1 MRIRR
6 LELCGFKSFS
16 DRTVF
21 QFADGISC
29 VVGPNGCGKSNVL
42 DAIRWVLGEQNPR
55 LLRGQGMDDVIFG
68 GSSGRAATGV
78 AEATLVLDNSDDTLG
93 EQFSQFAEV
102 EVGRRLYRDGEGAY
116 QINGVRCR
124 LKDVVDLFMD
134 TGVGARASSVI
145 EQGKVI
151 DLINSKPTDRRALI
165 DEAAGIVGYKARR
178 HEAQRRLES
187 TEQNLLRVGDLA
199 DELRRQANALR
210 RQAAKANRYRR
221 LQAFRKES
229 EVLLALA
236 ETRKQTDRYREG
248 LERLTDLQGE
258 RDRLLEEERTAQ
270 VQLDAARD
278 QLRNAGA
285 AVDELK
291 ERQALL
297 RADVQSREQ
306 EREFCGRE
314 IAGAERRA
322 RELVKEREDSEIR
335 SKQLADEAEQ
345 LRTEQ
350 TSRQR
355 ELQFKSTEQEQRE
368 AEMAASDGVLTGLL
382 DRQRAL
388 RSQEEGLTTR
398 AASLKADIQGLE
410 DRKADHA
417 RRAARLD
424 GDRELAEARLAEV
437 RAGRDE
443 LVESQREIEAEMTG
457 QRTHLAEVADELD
470 GRRAAWAAMMAAIEE
485 LTALARERDARRQ
498 SLDEVLSRFE
508 GFGAGVRALMLR
520 RDEADDD
527 AGIIGT
533 VADVLHVPAEF
544 EQAVE
549 AALGDALQ
557 AVFVRSREHGIDGIA
572 YLARRDSGRT
582 TFLPLDD
589 LRVHRVEEPP
599 DTESVVALAR
609 EVVSAPA
616 EFRPAVDLLL
626 GDTVIVRDLESA
638 LSLRDTLED
647 SPRLVTLTGDTVEDS
662 GALTG
667 GAGQEISVLGQKREL
682 RQAEAELADLRAEE
696 ADARAVVEEI
706 SKASDRLDEERRVCE
721 ARLHSLEVTRAR
733 LDGERQSADAA
744 VQEAKRRRGTLRE
757 EGERVAG
764 SIASLEQE
772 REKRS
777 RELEV
782 AGEELRGVRQKQ
794 EQSADE
800 ASAVQ
805 SDLEHHRGLAFQA
818 RLDAT
823 AARERLDSARARLTQ
838 IEERSGEVVV
848 QLEREQREREQI
860 SERVA
865 ALEESIRR
873 LGEEAE
879 KLGEELVES
888 GEMVERAIAHRDQ
901 VAGSLREF
909 EEQITQVRATRG
921 SLEEQVQVAT
931 TQVALVEAELEHLR
945 DDLRQGYDLQL
956 KPVFAE
962 MERDGAVELTLRGT
976 LPRPLGEEEEE
987 EEEGDESAEGADEA
1001 EVAGADES
1009 TEVDGQGI
1017 RVTFLWNDLLDEDSL
1032 EQRRQKLI
1040 KVRIDLQ
1047 RIGEINMAAPEAYQE
1062 VKAQHDRLREQM
1074 DDLEASIERIRRGI
1088 SKLNRTSR
1096 ERFAEAFDQV
1106 NEHFR
1111 DLYPRLTG
1119 GGQATLALTTP
1130 DDLLETGLEVH
1141 VQPPGKKLKAMGLLS
1156 GGEKAMAAL
1165 SLLFAVFL
1173 YRPSPFCLLDEVDAE
1188 LDEAN
1193 VRRLSQLLREM
1204 RERTQFLVIS
1214 HTRRTMES
1222 ADVLFGVTMEK
1233 PGISKLVSVKLEDV
1247 EVA

>member
-78 AEATLVLDNSDDTLG
+78 AEATLVLDNGDDSLG
-93 EQFSQFAEV
+93 ERFSQFGEV
-102 EVGRRLYRDGEGAY
+102 EVGRRLYRDGESAY
-116 QINGVRCR
+116 QINGAKCR
-124 LKDVVDLFMD
+124 LKDVVELFMD

-145 EQGKVI
+145 EQGKVV
-151 DLINSKPTDRRALI
+151 DLINSKPSDRRALI

-178 HEAQRRLES
+178 QEAQRRLES
-187 TEQNLLRVGDLA
+187 TEHNLLRVGDLA

-236 ETRKQTDRYREG
+236 ETRTQTDRYREG

-258 RDRLLEEERTAQ
+258 RDRLLAEERTAQ

-314 IAGAERRA
+314 ITGAERRA
-322 RELVKEREDSEIR
+322 KELVREREDSEAR
-335 SKQLADEAEQ
+335 SKQLADEAER

-350 TSRQR
+350 TSRQQ
-355 ELQFKSTEQEQRE
+355 ELQFKATEQEQRE
-368 AEMAASDGVLTGLL
+368 AEMVASDGALKTLLEQQRRSRSDEERLTS
-382 DRQRAL
+382 R
-388 RSQEEGLTTR
+388 T
-398 AASLKADIQGLE
+398 ASLRADLHGLA
-410 DRKADHA
+410 DRKADHT
-417 RRAARLD
+417 RRASRLG
-424 GDRELAEARLAEV
+424 GDMEVAEARLAEA
-437 RAGRDE
+437 RTARDE
-443 LVESQREIEAEMTG
+443 RIESQREIEAEMTG

-470 GRRAAWAAMMAAIEE
+470 GRRGAWAAMMTAIEE

-520 RDEADDD
+520 RDEAEDDG
-527 AGIIGT
+527 GIIGT
-533 VADVLHVPAEF
+533 VADVLEVPAEY

-557 AVFVRSREHGIDGIA
+557 AVFVRSRQHGIEGIA
-572 YLARRDSGRT
+572 FLAEREAGRT
-582 TFLPLDD
+582 TFLPLDALCAVPGRRSVDDD
-589 LRVHRVEEPP
+589 LA
-599 DTESVVALAR
+599 VAVAR

-616 EFRPAVDLLL
+616 EFLPALDLLL
-626 GDTVIVRDLESA
+626 GDTVITRDLESA
-638 LSLRDTLED
+638 LQMRDRWEDPPRIVTLNGDTLE
-647 SPRLVTLTGDTVEDS
+647 GS

-667 GAGQEISVLGQKREL
+667 GAGQETGVLGQKREL
-682 RQAEAELADLRAEE
+682 RQVEAELADIRAEE
-696 ADARAVVEEI
+696 ADARATVEEI
-706 SKASDRLDEERRVCE
+706 SKATDRLDEERKACE
-721 ARLHSLEVTRAR
+721 ARLHALEVTRAR
-733 LDGERQSADAA
+733 RDGERQSADSS
-744 VQEAKRRRGTLRE
+744 VQQAKRRRGVLRE
-757 EGERVAG
+757 DAESVAAAIASLDGERDDRARELEAVDEELREVRLRLERVAAD
-764 SIASLEQE
+764 SEARL
-772 REKRS
+772 RE
-777 RELEV
+777 
-782 AGEELRGVRQKQ
+782 
-794 EQSADE
+794 
-800 ASAVQ
+800 
-805 SDLEHHRGLAFQA
+805 LEHHRGLAFQA
-818 RLDAT
+818 KLDAT
-823 AARERLDSARARLTQ
+823 AARERLESARARLSQ
-838 IEERSGEVVV
+838 IEERNEEVVA
-848 QLEREQREREQI
+848 QLQREHREREEI
-860 SERVA
+860 ADRIAS
-865 ALEESIRR
+865 LEKSIRR

-879 KLGEELVES
+879 QLGAQLVEA
-888 GEMVERAIAHRDQ
+888 GEMVERAIAHRDE
-901 VAGSLREF
+901 VSRSVREF
-909 EEQITQVRATRG
+909 ETQITQVRGTRAG
-921 SLEEQVQVAT
+921 LEEQVQSAT
-931 TQVALVEAELEHLR
+931 TQVALVEAELTHLR
-945 DDLRQGYDLQL
+945 DELRQGYDLHL
-956 KPVFAE
+956 KQVFAQLE
-962 MERDGAVELTLRGT
+962 GEGQVDLTLRGT
-976 LPRPLGEEEEE
+976 LPRALGEDGGEEP
-987 EEEGDESAEGADEA
+987 EEGI
-1001 EVAGADES
+1001 
-1009 TEVDGQGI
+1009 EVDPGGEDDQEGQGI
-1017 RVTFLWNDLLDEDSL
+1017 RVTFTWDDLLDAEAL
-1032 EQRRQKLI
+1032 EERRQKLL
-1040 KVRIDLQ
+1040 KVRVDLQ

-1096 ERFAEAFDQV
+1096 ERFAEAFDRV

-1165 SLLFAVFL
+1165 ALLFAVFL

-1204 RERTQFLVIS
+1204 RERTQFLVIT
-1214 HTRRTMES
+1214 HTRKTMEV

-1247 EVA
+1247 GDIEVA

>member
-93 EQFSQFAEV
+93 ERFSQFPEV
-102 EVGRRLYRDGEGAY
+102 EVGRRLYRDGESAY
-116 QINGVRCR
+116 QLNGVRCR

-145 EQGKVI
+145 EQGKVV
-151 DLINSKPTDRRALI
+151 DLINSKPADRRALI

-199 DELRRQANALR
+199 DELRRQANVLR

-291 ERQALL
+291 DRQALL

-322 RELVKEREDSEIR
+322 GELVREREDSEAR
-335 SKQLADEAEQ
+335 SRQLTDEAER
-345 LRTEQ
+345 LRSEQ
-350 TSRQR
+350 TSRQQ

-368 AEMAASDGVLTGLL
+368 AEMAASDGALTGLL
-382 DRQRAL
+382 DRQKTL
-388 RSQEEGLTTR
+388 RTQEEGLTNR
-398 AASLKADIQGLE
+398 AASLKADMQGLE

-417 RRAARLD
+417 RRAARLE

-470 GRRAAWAAMMAAIEE
+470 GRRAAWAAMMTAIEE

-527 AGIIGT
+527 AGIVGT
-533 VADVLHVPAEF
+533 VADVLDVPAEF

-589 LRVHRVEEPP
+589 LRVHRAEEPP
-599 DTESVVALAR
+599 DGESVVALAR
-609 EVVSAPA
+609 EVVSAPE

-638 LSLRDTLED
+638 LSLRDALED
-647 SPRLVTLTGDTVEDS
+647 SPRIVTLTGDTVEDS

-667 GAGQEISVLGQKREL
+667 GAGQETGVLGQKREL
-682 RQAEAELADLRAEE
+682 RQVEAELADLRAEE
-696 ADARAVVEEI
+696 ADARSVVEEI

-777 RELEV
+777 RELEA

-794 EQSADE
+794 EQSAGE
-800 ASAVQ
+800 AAAVQ
-805 SDLEHHRGLAFQA
+805 RDLEHNRGLAFQA

-823 AARERLDSARARLTQ
+823 AARERLESARARLTQ
-838 IEERSGEVVV
+838 IEERSGEVVA
-848 QLEREQREREQI
+848 QLEREQREREEI
-860 SERVA
+860 SERIT

-879 KLGEELVES
+879 KLGDELVES
-888 GEMVERAIAHRDQ
+888 GEMVERAIVHRDQ
-901 VAGSLREF
+901 VAGSVREF

-921 SLEEQVQVAT
+921 SLEEQVQSAT

-945 DDLRQGYDLQL
+945 DDLRQGYDLHL

-962 MERDGAVELTLRGT
+962 MEREGAVELTLRGT
-976 LPRPLGEEEEE
+976 LPRPLGEEED
-987 EEEGDESAEGADEA
+987 GDDPDEAADEA
-1001 EVAGADES
+1001 EVAGAGDPAD
-1009 TEVDGQGI
+1009 VDGQGI
-1017 RVTFLWNDLLDEDSL
+1017 RVTFLWNDLLDEESL